1 MVENHCDFCQRTS
14 SMGSSMHIRLT
25 CDISQEQ
32 IDSGYDLTL
41 LTIHSRFVAWIMALE
56 TPIVGFSIDWRM
68 TSDED
73 DQPHLVVTADLVE
86 NSPVKIDEQF
96 FDEMHLGGR
105 EDD

>member
-1 MVENHCDFCQRTS
+1 
-14 SMGSSMHIRLT
+14 MHIRLT

-41 LTIHSRFVAWIMALE
+41 LTIHTRFVAWVMAID
-56 TPIVGFSIDWRM
+56 TPIVGFSISWRM
-68 TSDED
+68 VSDD
-73 DQPHLVVTADLVE
+73 DEPHLIVMADMVE

>member
-1 MVENHCDFCQRTS
+1 
-14 SMGSSMHIRLT
+14 MHIRLT

-56 TPIVGFSIDWRM
+56 TPIVGFSIDWRP
-68 TSDED
+68 SDED
-73 DQPHLVVTADLVE
+73 EHHLIVTADLVE